1 MAKFPSHFVS
11 FFKKLLF
18 KLLLLKRKSVCSFCF
33 LLFARVCVFF
43 FFKDWG
49 RQSWRACTTVGRECV
64 CKERR
69 DDVPLHNQPG
79 TERLQPWQFQLPQS
93 LCCVSN
99 VWDWPTTHHT
109 ESKPGFWCHGG
120 RRIQENPKTGK
131 REKKKQKRRGVSF
144 FF

>member
-33 LLFARVCVFF
+33 LLFVRVCVCFF

-131 REKKKQKRRGVSF
+131 REKTKEARR
-144 FF
+144 

>member
-1 MAKFPSHFVS
+1 MAEFPSHFVS
-11 FFKKLLF
+11 FFQKNIIQTITFKKENPYV
-18 KLLLLKRKSVCSFCF
+18 R
-33 LLFARVCVFF
+33 FAFFYLCVCVFF

-109 ESKPGFWCHGG
+109 ESKPLVRNTSHLHPWLQMSVLVVTQCS
-120 RRIQENPKTGK
+120 RVR
-131 REKKKQKRRGVSF
+131 
-144 FF
+144 